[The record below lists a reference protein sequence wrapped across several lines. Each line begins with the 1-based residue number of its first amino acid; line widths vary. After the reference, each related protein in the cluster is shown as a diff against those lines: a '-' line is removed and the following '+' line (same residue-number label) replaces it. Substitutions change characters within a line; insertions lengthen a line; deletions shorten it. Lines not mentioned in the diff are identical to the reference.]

1 MTSLFLRGPI
11 DWRWLEIAV
20 ALPGRALHVAI
31 WLHLWAGIR
40 KSNVVPVTLSRIPG
54 VPRMTAARGLA
65 ALERARLVSV
75 DRRLGRRPIVTIRG
89 PSPRSTS
96 SRSPA

>member
-1 MTSLFLRGPI
+1 M
-11 DWRWLEIAV
+11 

-31 WLHLWAGIR
+31 WLHLWAGIL
-40 KSNVVPVTLSRIPG
+40 KSNVVPVSLSRVPG

-75 DRRLGRRPIVTIRG
+75 DRRLGRQPVVTIRG
-89 PSPRSTS
+89 LSPRSMS
-96 SRSPA
+96 LRSEA